1 MRPQQKDPMT
11 IGVRRIDR
19 LPSLDR
25 ARAGERG
32 ITIGDFLVPIRISE
46 RLNVRVRHAALIVA
60 GTILIALG
68 AQVSF
73 VIPGNPVPVT
83 GQTFGVLVAGG
94 ALGFRRGIAAAVLY
108 VLLGAIGLPL
118 FAQGRTGV
126 DVILGAT
133 GGYLVGFVLAAALV
147 GRLAELGWDRN
158 LAGSIGAMLLG
169 ELAIYAVGVPWLAA
183 TTGHDLGWARA
194 VGLDPFIVGDAVK
207 VLLAAGAF
215 PAAWWV
221 VGRRPGDR

>member
-1 MRPQQKDPMT
+1 MT
-11 IGVRRIDR
+11 IGLPGIDR

-32 ITIGDFLVPIRISE
+32 ITIGDFLVPIGISE
-46 RLNVRVRHAALIVA
+46 RLNVRIRHLALVLL

-68 AQVSF
+68 ARVAI
-73 VIPGNPVPVT
+73 VIPGNPVPIT

-94 ALGFRRGIAAAVLY
+94 ALGFRRGIAASALY
-108 VLLGAIGLPL
+108 LALGVVGVPL

-126 DVILGAT
+126 DVVLGAT
-133 GGYLVGFVLAAALV
+133 GGYLVGFIVAAALV

-158 LAGSIGAMLLG
+158 LAGSIGAMLIG
-169 ELAIYAVGVPWLAA
+169 EAAIYLVGVPWLAVV
-183 TTGHDLGWARA
+183 TGSDLGSA
-194 VGLDPFIVGDAVK
+194 VQLGLLPFLPGEVLK
-207 VLLAAGAF
+207 VALAAGAF
-215 PAAWWV
+215 PAAWWL

>member
-1 MRPQQKDPMT
+1 MT
-11 IGVRRIDR
+11 IGLPGIDR

-46 RLNVRVRHAALIVA
+46 RIGSRVRHVALIVA
-60 GTILIALG
+60 GTLLIAVG

-73 VIPGNPVPVT
+73 VIPGNPVPIT

-94 ALGFRRGIAAAVLY
+94 ALGFRRGIAASALY
-108 VLLGAIGLPL
+108 VVLGIVGLPF
-118 FAQGRTGV
+118 FALGRTGL
-126 DVILGAT
+126 DVIWGTT
-133 GGYLVGFVLAAALV
+133 GGYLIGFIVAAAIV
-147 GRLAELGWDRN
+147 GRLAELGWDRKVV
-158 LAGSIGAMLLG
+158 GSVGAMLIAN
-169 ELAIYAVGVPWLAA
+169 LAIYVVGVPWLASV
-183 TTGHDLGWARA
+183 TGHDLAWGISEGF
-194 VGLDPFIVGDAVK
+194 VPFIAGD
-207 VLLAAGAF
+207 VLKLALAAAVF